1 MATLDSYCCITP
13 ENFVSSVGVLSDELL
28 SIIES
33 FDWAVIKSSSNSN
46 VIHMKLLLF
55 VVESISE
62 LVKIELDT
70 YMITPIVIKI
80 LVKFYSYMIRFCK
93 EVTFQHNHK

>member
-1 MATLDSYCCITP
+1 
-13 ENFVSSVGVLSDELL
+13 
-28 SIIES
+28 
-33 FDWAVIKSSSNSN
+33 
-46 VIHMKLLLF
+46 MKLLLF

-93 EVTFQHNHK
+93 EVTFYYNHKIN